1 MPHSKFFI
9 LHFFIF
15 NFFYSRLLASSLS
28 SLRSPFT
35 RFTCAKIFWSFIR
48 SIIYT
53 RPLDWLSRY
62 GWSICWISPV
72 NTIFVPSPARVMM
85 VFISFGVR
93 FCASSMIIHFAQAA
107 ATYKCQSLNDQLFT
121 FLHIFYTLHF
131 SRVGSKLA
139 FYHVQVVE

>member
-1 MPHSKFFI
+1 MLHSKFFI
-9 LHFFIF
+9 LHLLIF

-93 FCASSMIIHFAQAA
+93 FCA
-107 ATYKCQSLNDQLFT
+107 YKCQSLNDQLFT